1 MRKFLDHLARY
12 DENIKIKDLREM
24 IKAVFIEV
32 NDECVV
38 LMNANRSARKQISSS
53 LQNQVYINSFGLIFN
68 QS

>member
-38 LMNANRSARKQISSS
+38 LMNANRSARK
-53 LQNQVYINSFGLIFN
+53 
-68 QS
+68 